1 MNEPIFQTKE
11 NILIPYVQR
20 IIWSCSLL
28 LGNLTAKQ
36 RDSQMSLGLLRHS
49 VYLRGRI
56 YSIKY
61 LVYLLLKK

>member
-1 MNEPIFQTKE
+1 MNELAFSDEGKHSHTLK
-11 NILIPYVQR
+11 QR
-20 IIWSCSLL
+20 IIWRCSLL

-36 RDSQMSLGLLRHS
+36 RDSQMSLGLVRHS

-56 YSIKY
+56 SSIKY